1 MIDLLISAAIAIL
14 VTVVPVM
21 FAARIVRARRSHFFA
36 ALLAVILLVV
46 VSILAEMYVPMPW
59 LAALL
64 TVVVSAALLA
74 MVLGT
79 TFLRGF
85 AVSVLAFVISV
96 GVIVVLSM
104 TLSGLTLAFYS
115 F

>member
-21 FAARIVRARRSHFFA
+21 FAARIVRARRANFLA
-36 ALLAVILLVV
+36 ALFSVILLVA
-46 VSILAEMYVPMPW
+46 VSILAERYVPIPW

-74 MVLGT
+74 TVLGT

-85 AVSVLAFVISV
+85 AVSVLAFIISV

-104 TLSGLTLAFYS
+104 ALSGLSLAFYS
-115 F
+115 L